1 MPDWKEDI
9 TRRLASLKLTPV
21 REAEIT
27 EEMAQHLED
36 RYKELFSGGLVED
49 EARRLAVEELRDAD
63 FLEKELRRIEHERPQ
78 EAIVLGYT
86 TACSFLASLWQDIRY
101 GLRTMSKDRGFVVAA
116 VLALALGIGSCTAIF
131 SVIDNV
137 LLDPFP
143 YVDSHRIFS
152 IRIHDGATSE

>member
-63 FLEKELRRIEHERPQ
+63 FLEKE
-78 EAIVLGYT
+78 
-86 TACSFLASLWQDIRY
+86 
-101 GLRTMSKDRGFVVAA
+101 
-116 VLALALGIGSCTAIF
+116 
-131 SVIDNV
+131 
-137 LLDPFP
+137 
-143 YVDSHRIFS
+143 YVR
-152 IRIHDGATSE
+152 